1 MSAELEEKL
10 KSSLVNGRLPCP
22 VAFKIAEDMGVSLK
36 EIGETANKL
45 EIKISSCQLGCFP

>member
-1 MSAELEEKL
+1 MSAELEEKM

-22 VAFKIAEDMGVSLK
+22 VAFQIAKELDVSLK

-45 EIKISSCQLGCFP
+45 EIKISGCQLGCFP